1 MPCSSWLS
9 LAQGVEEILVA
20 ANLRGMQSLRQALP
34 QGYLA
39 RAAEQLLNVQ
49 GSVLIGTGFPVLATF
64 ETDGP
69 AGAIALYRYLEK
81 QGSVAPTLVCGEP
94 LFGKLQADFSCLEL
108 PLDAIADAEAYSRE
122 QLALWQPQLVV
133 SIERPGLA
141 ADNRYYNMRGE
152 DISQRCGCF
161 DYFMRLASCP
171 TIAIGDGG
179 NEIGMGNV
187 YQALAQLPITP
198 SVTTV
203 DELVIADVS
212 NWAAYALVMLCC
224 AARQQRWQ
232 DHLPL
237 KDIFTYL
244 SAHGSVDGV
253 SRRNEHSE
261 DNQPLE
267 VTFKLLEQLDTLIR
281 QYDSSVSVQ

>member
-1 MPCSSWLS
+1 MHKTSWLA
-9 LAQGVEEILVA
+9 LAERFEEQLVA
-20 ANLRGMQSLRQALP
+20 ANLRGMQPLRQALP
-34 QGYLA
+34 SGYLA
-39 RAAEQLLNVQ
+39 RAAEQLLQVQ
-49 GSVLIGTGFPVLATF
+49 GRVLIGTGFPVLATF

-69 AGAIALYRYLEK
+69 AGAIALYRYLEQ
-81 QGSVAPTLVCGEP
+81 QGVSPTLVCGEP
-94 LFGKLQADFSCLEL
+94 LFGKLQSDFSCLEL
-108 PLDAIADAEAYSRE
+108 PLNDIVGAESYSRAQLE
-122 QLALWQPQLVV
+122 QWQPELVL

-152 DISQRCGCF
+152 DISPRCGCF
-161 DYFMRLASCP
+161 DYFVSLASCP

-198 SVTTV
+198 SVTAV

-232 DHLPL
+232 AYLPL
-237 KDIFTYL
+237 LDIFTYL

-261 DNQPLE
+261 DNQPLA
-267 VTFKLLEQLDTLIR
+267 VTYQLLEQLDALIH
-281 QYDSSVSVQ
+281 QHDSFVAVQ

>member
-1 MPCSSWLS
+1 MHKQNWLA
-9 LAQGVEEILVA
+9 LAERFEELLVA
-20 ANLRGMQSLRQALP
+20 ANLRGMQGLRQALP
-34 QGYLA
+34 RGYLA
-39 RAAEQLLNVQ
+39 RAAEQLLQVQ
-49 GSVLIGTGFPVLATF
+49 GRVLIGTGFPVLATF

-69 AGAIALYRYLEK
+69 AGAIVLYRYLEQ
-81 QGSVAPTLVCGEP
+81 QGAAPTLVCGEP
-94 LFGKLQADFSCLEL
+94 LFGKLQSDFSCLEL
-108 PLDAIADAEAYSRE
+108 PLNDIAGAESFSRA
-122 QLALWQPQLVV
+122 QLAQWQPQLVL

-152 DISQRCGCF
+152 DISERCGCF
-161 DYFMRLASCP
+161 DYFLRLADCP

-179 NEIGMGNV
+179 NEIGMGSV
-187 YQALAQLPITP
+187 YDALAQLPITP
-198 SVTTV
+198 SVTRA

-232 DHLPL
+232 AHLPL
-237 KDIFTYL
+237 LTIFTYL

-267 VTFKLLEQLDTLIR
+267 VTYQLLKRFDALLQQGDIF
-281 QYDSSVSVQ
+281 VSV

>member
-1 MPCSSWLS
+1 MHKTSWLA
-9 LAQGVEEILVA
+9 LAERFEEQLVA
-20 ANLRGMQSLRQALP
+20 ANLRGMQPLRQALP
-34 QGYLA
+34 SGYLA
-39 RAAEQLLNVQ
+39 RAAEQLLQVQ
-49 GSVLIGTGFPVLATF
+49 GRVLIGTGFPVLATF

-69 AGAIALYRYLEK
+69 AGAIALYRYLEQ
-81 QGSVAPTLVCGEP
+81 QGVAPTLVCGEP
-94 LFGKLQADFSCLEL
+94 LFGKLQSDFSCLEL
-108 PLDAIADAEAYSRE
+108 PLNDIVGAESFSRAQLE
-122 QLALWQPQLVV
+122 QWQPELVL

-152 DISQRCGCF
+152 DISPRCGCF
-161 DYFMRLASCP
+161 DYFVSLASCP

-198 SVTTV
+198 SVTAV

-232 DHLPL
+232 AHLPL
-237 KDIFTYL
+237 LDIFTYL

-261 DNQPLE
+261 DNQPLA
-267 VTFKLLEQLDTLIR
+267 VTYQLLEQLDALIH
-281 QYDSSVSVQ
+281 QHDSFVAVQ

>member
-1 MPCSSWLS
+1 MHHSSWLS
-9 LAQGVEEILVA
+9 LAEQVEELLVA
-20 ANLRGMQSLRQALP
+20 ANLRGMQVLRPALP
-34 QGYLA
+34 RGYLG
-39 RAAEQLLNVQ
+39 RAAEQLLSVQ
-49 GSVLIGTGFPVLATF
+49 GRVLIGTGFPVLATF

-69 AGAIALYRYLEK
+69 AGAIALYRYLQQ
-81 QGSVAPTLVCGEP
+81 QGAAPTLVCGEP
-94 LFGKLQADFSCLEL
+94 LFSKLSTDFSCLEL
-108 PLDAIADAEAYSRE
+108 PLDAIAEAEAFSRQ
-122 QLALWQPQLVV
+122 QLALWQPQLVI

-187 YQALAQLPITP
+187 YPALAQLPITP

-232 DHLPL
+232 EHLPL
-237 KDIFTYL
+237 HDIFSYL

-253 SRRNEHSE
+253 SRRNEQSE

-267 VTFKLLEQLDTLIR
+267 VTYQLLERFDTLIR
-281 QYDSSVSVQ
+281 QHDIFVSV